1 MISEILKKKGYRLF
15 RDYPFI
21 DREEEIKFLKEFFE
35 DKPSR
40 ILFLYGPKSTGKT
53 TLIEY
58 VIENKL
64 NKKEYW
70 IKYLNLRGVLIA
82 NYDNFIYSF
91 FEEEDENIT
100 TELNRT
106 YDLKIFK
113 LEAKTLK
120 AVKEK
125 RKNLFVELIRQ
136 FEKIKE
142 KKLLIIDEIQVL
154 EDIYFNGEK
163 ELLKEFLNFCIRL
176 TKEMHLSHVV
186 ILTSNTIFLN
196 RLYNDAKLK
205 ATSIFKLIDHPSI
218 EVAKKLLKDL
228 EYNEKQIDLILE
240 YFGSAI
246 SYLLYTYM
254 MVKPNDPI
262 EKLKEFLEKEK
273 LNAYMQIDEIFTRYK
288 KYKLTEDVSELF
300 LIIAKEI
307 VKQGKFN
314 LKEQDTKLKAKLID
328 VIDVFCEKEILFFD
342 PQTGIITPNSRIYLK
357 AIEELR

>member
-1 MISEILKKKGYRLF
+1 MLSKILKNKGYRFF
-15 RDYPFI
+15 RDYPFV

-35 DKPSR
+35 KEPSR

-58 VIENKL
+58 VIENEL
-64 NKKEYW
+64 NKKDFW

-82 NYDNFIYSF
+82 NYDNFIYTF

-136 FEKIKE
+136 FERIKE

-154 EDIYFNGEK
+154 EDIYINGEK
-163 ELLKEFLNFCIRL
+163 ELLKEFLNFCVSL
-176 TKEMHLSHVV
+176 TKETHLSHVV

-205 ATSIFKLIDHPSI
+205 ATSDFVLIDHPDI
-218 EVAKKLLKDL
+218 KVARKLLEDL
-228 EYNEKQIDLILE
+228 EYNNEQIDLIIE

-254 MVKPNDPI
+254 MVKPTDSI
-262 EKLKEFLEKEK
+262 EKLKEFLEEEK
-273 LNAYMQIDEIFTRYK
+273 INAYMQIVEILKRYK
-288 KYKLTEDVSELF
+288 KYNLSSNAKEEF
-300 LIIAKEI
+300 LKIAKEI
-307 VKQGKFN
+307 VKNGKFLFKN
-314 LKEQDTKLKAKLID
+314 ANEEMLD
-328 VIDVFCEKEILFFD
+328 VIDLFCEKEILFFD

-357 AIEELR
+357 AIEELKKDED